1 MDLEQYGGLEVSQE
15 DEQIAPG
22 KYVMQYL
29 EETEIRND
37 SGWIGCRMT
46 FQIQGPKHQ
55 GRLVSGL
62 FTVANPN
69 SPKSVEIGKTEL
81 SALASSCGLTELKNT
96 EQLKGIRF
104 NGVVKINDNNYAELD
119 PAYGKNFSRAEQGE
133 SIIPKEDVAEPKP
146 IEVDPL
152 DSEEIPF

>member
-81 SALASSCGLTELKNT
+81 SALASSCGLN
-96 EQLKGIRF
+96 
-104 NGVVKINDNNYAELD
+104 
-119 PAYGKNFSRAEQGE
+119 
-133 SIIPKEDVAEPKP
+133 
-146 IEVDPL
+146 
-152 DSEEIPF
+152 

>member
-1 MDLEQYGGLEVSQE
+1 MDLEQYGGLEVGQE

-104 NGVVKINDNNYAELD
+104 NGVVKINDNGYAELD

-133 SIIPKEDVAEPKP
+133 SILPKEEVAAQKP
-146 IEVDPL
+146 VEVDPV

>member
-133 SIIPKEDVAEPKP
+133 SILPKEEVAEAKP